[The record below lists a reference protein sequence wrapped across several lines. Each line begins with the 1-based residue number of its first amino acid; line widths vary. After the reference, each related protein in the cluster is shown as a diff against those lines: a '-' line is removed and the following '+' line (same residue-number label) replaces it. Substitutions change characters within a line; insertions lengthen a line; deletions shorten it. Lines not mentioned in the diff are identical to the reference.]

1 LATKPEVP
9 SLTFD
14 AATGA
19 EIPAAGAPL
28 RLENSAVPAASPT
41 SVSFAESVKGP
52 FTVAANEERVV
63 MFEDFAN
70 HASNTGLESVFT
82 KPVAD
87 IYADVYAVPKAARP
101 PVETYI
107 PKPAIEAHVAEF
119 DAGASR
125 FMTESNLRKYGP
137 AQRDGTAFVMP
148 KAQAD
153 KLLADAGGDAAKFEE
168 ALGLPSGTLQ
178 TNPMVRVDIPHPRDL
193 NVRMPRGTEAGANS
207 QWLPGGYLPNGQIEA
222 VVDLGVAKPGA
233 YTTTPVVTG
242 APGANSTVVD
252 AAANTVRA
260 GSSRPAWLARLD
272 AGNDFNAA
280 RSSAYPYNEV
290 YIDSPKGSGYTR
302 LDSYDPVAGEIISR
316 KFTQLSS
323 VQEKTAFNYINELP
337 AKYPVNGKIANVPT
351 SGSLAGQPLLGQ
363 HILEVPVQTNP
374 IPQSVLDAANRAGVL
389 IRDVNGHVH

>member
-1 LATKPEVP
+1 VP
-9 SLTFD
+9 T
-14 AATGA
+14 AAPA
-19 EIPAAGAPL
+19 PAA
-28 RLENSAVPAASPT
+28 
-41 SVSFAESVKGP
+41 VSFAESVKGP
-52 FTVAANEERVV
+52 FSVAANEERVV
-63 MFEDFAN
+63 MFDEFAS

-82 KPVAD
+82 KPVAE
-87 IYADVYAVPKAARP
+87 IYSDVYAVPKAARP

-125 FMTESNLRKYGP
+125 FMTESNLAKYGP

-178 TNPMVRVDIPHPRDL
+178 TNPMVRVDFPHPRDL

-242 APGANSTVVD
+242 APGAGGVAPALRQGGMSKLALPRTEGLGSTSTTAELLNSGAIPGREGVILQQRTVPYADIWKMSEKSGVEFLLTKE
-252 AAANTVRA
+252 NGNWMLRSGSPTSVPIPGGVR
-260 GSSRPAWLARLD
+260 PTLHTHPLD
-272 AGNDFNAA
+272 ADGLNSLLPSKADINVLNDYWA
-280 RSSAYPYNEV
+280 RNPTAP
-290 YIDSPKGSGYTR
+290 R
-302 LDSYDPVAGEIISR
+302 PVSQIL
-316 KFTQLSS
+316 T
-323 VQEKTAFNYINELP
+323 
-337 AKYPVNGKIANVPT
+337 
-351 SGSLAGQPLLGQ
+351 GQPEPTRFYATG
-363 HILEVPVQTNP
+363 LEPWKGR
-374 IPQSVLDAANRAGVL
+374 SK
-389 IRDVNGHVH
+389 